1 MNNIVLIGLPG
12 SGKSTLGV
20 ILAKTLGFRFIDT
33 DIVIQEHTGKLLQ
46 DIIDN
51 SGVNDFLKVE
61 EACILSLECIHTVIA
76 TGGSVVYSIRAMQHL
91 KSDGIT
97 IYLEISFD
105 EMVKRLK
112 NIITRGV
119 VLEPGQ
125 NLRDMYD
132 QRIPLYEKYADIRV
146 DCSDEAFEIVV
157 EKVIMKI
164 RENNGLL
171 CDMKQDQST

>member
-1 MNNIVLIGLPG
+1 
-12 SGKSTLGV
+12 
-20 ILAKTLGFRFIDT
+20 
-33 DIVIQEHTGKLLQ
+33 
-46 DIIDN
+46 
-51 SGVNDFLKVE
+51 
-61 EACILSLECIHTVIA
+61 
-76 TGGSVVYSIRAMQHL
+76 MQHL
-91 KSDGIT
+91 KSDGII

-132 QRIPLYEKYADIRV
+132 QRIPLYEKYADIRI